1 MIYINKPMIE
11 NSIFYSGSKR
21 VAGGVIAIALV
32 KMNGL
37 MRAAGKLLRVMA
49 AGTGPL
55 SNRVDMSVSEE
66 RAFFANSGGTAEIL
80 SLSCFM
86 GDKGF
91 FYFPEVII
99 MKRWRSLK

>member
-11 NSIFYSGSKR
+11 NSNFYSGSKR

-66 RAFFANSGGTAEIL
+66 RAFLPIQVAPQRFCLCPVLWGTKA
-80 SLSCFM
+80 
-86 GDKGF
+86 F
-91 FYFPEVII
+91 FIF
-99 MKRWRSLK
+99 RR

>member
-1 MIYINKPMIE
+1 MVVYIIYIQKPMIE
-11 NSIFYSGSKR
+11 NSNFYSGSKR
-21 VAGGVIAIALV
+21 VAGGGIAIALV

-66 RAFFANSGGTAEIL
+66 RAFWPIQVAPQRFL
-80 SLSCFM
+80 SLSCLI

-91 FYFPEVII
+91 FIF
-99 MKRWRSLK
+99 RR